1 MTHQNFGADVSWTP
15 VLVRQEV
22 VRVVVENDGIFQR
35 LKFQFG
41 SGRKKSSFVSVNED
55 KSNKLTYFKKELIIQ

>member
-1 MTHQNFGADVSWTP
+1 M
-15 VLVRQEV
+15 LVRQEV